1 MGRPTGFEPAS
12 AGATIRCVN
21 RFTTTAIKY
30 EYHNTLSKMKSKP
43 FMALSFILVFIRHLN
58 NYLVRKNLV
67 LHWFMISI
75 S

>member
-1 MGRPTGFEPAS
+1 MERPTGFEPAS

-43 FMALSFILVFIRHLN
+43 FMALSFIT
-58 NYLVRKNLV
+58 
-67 LHWFMISI
+67 
-75 S
+75 